1 MILNTLLTRLI
12 GRKSF
17 RSTAPA
23 FFGIKAIKV
32 ALTLLTNLL

>member
-1 MILNTLLTRLI
+1 MILYTPLTRLI

-17 RSTAPA
+17 RSTAPD

-32 ALTLLTNLL
+32 ALTLLTSFT